1 MTSDERTRTET
12 DSLGDIKVPADALW
26 GAQTQRALENF
37 PAIAPMPGGFIRTV
51 ALIKAC
57 AALVNHDLGLLDEAR
72 ATAIET
78 AANRLIKGEFA
89 DQFPVDRYQT
99 GSGTSTNM
107 NVNEVIA
114 HLASTSELLV
124 HPNDHVNLGQS
135 SNDTIPSAIHISVVM
150 DVYGRLL
157 PVLEALDRTL
167 ARRAEEL
174 ADVVKP
180 GRTHLM
186 DAMPVTFGQVL
197 GGWRDQLEF
206 ARSRLVQAAEA
217 CQELPQG
224 GTAVGTGVN
233 THPRFATLFTRE
245 LSRRTDVPFSPM
257 ATSFAGQGAIDRPMA
272 VSAALR
278 GLALV
283 LAKVSDDL
291 RWMASGPQHGI
302 NEITLPKLQPGSS
315 IMPGKVNPVICE
327 SVLMACAQVQGLDQ
341 TIALASRG
349 GHFELNVMLPLV
361 ACNLLEMIELLA
373 AAADKLTTRAVAEFE
388 VNRQA
393 IESGLAA
400 NPILVTVLNPEVGYS
415 MAAKIAEKAY
425 STGKPVIDVAEEM
438 TDIPRKKLEQLL
450 DPLALTRGGLNNN
463 KQES

>member
-1 MTSDERTRTET
+1 MTDSEQRTRTET
-12 DSLGDIKVPADALW
+12 DSLGDIEVPAQAHW

-37 PAIAPMPGGFIRTV
+37 PSIAPMPGGFVRTV

-57 AALVNHDLGLLDEAR
+57 AARVNGELELLDQPRVE
-72 ATAIET
+72 AIE
-78 AANRLIKGEFA
+78 AAAMRIIKGELA

-114 HLASTSELLV
+114 RLASSDDLTV

-157 PVLEALDRTL
+157 PVLEQLDREL

-197 GGWRDQLEF
+197 GGWRDQIEF
-206 ARSRLVQAAEA
+206 ARARLVQAAEA

-233 THPRFATLFTRE
+233 THERFARLFTAE

-257 ATSFAGQGAIDRPMA
+257 ATSFAGQGAIDRPA
-272 VSAALR
+272 SVSAALR

-283 LAKVSDDL
+283 LAKITDDL

-327 SVLMACAQVQGLDQ
+327 SVLMACVQVQGLDH
-341 TIALASRG
+341 TVALASRG

-373 AAADKLTTRAVAEFE
+373 AAADKLSTKAVAEFQ

-425 STGKPVIDVAEEM
+425 SSGKPVIDVAEEM
-438 TDIPRKKLEQLL
+438 TDIPRSKLESLL
-450 DPLALTRGGLNNN
+450 DPLALTRGGLNN
-463 KQES
+463 KKE